1 MGQWGG
7 KELRF
12 GSLKCLWVIYL
23 GLSSRLL
30 VSLGTRDT
38 DHGVFSRHTMG
49 VETMRLFWGNTYND
63 KAVGVG
69 ANEVKIKKEASTK
82 QSGC

>member
-1 MGQWGG
+1 
-7 KELRF
+7 
-12 GSLKCLWVIYL
+12 
-23 GLSSRLL
+23 
-30 VSLGTRDT
+30 
-38 DHGVFSRHTMG
+38 MG

-82 QSGC
+82 QSDC